1 MPYGIA
7 KRERST
13 PLPTPKFDVLEE
25 IWTVY
30 DPHYKVN
37 IFFYGPQPAI
47 LRPKRFLMSWIF
59 LRLT

>member
-13 PLPTPKFDVLEE
+13 PLPTTKFDVLEE
-25 IWTVY
+25 ISTVH
-30 DPHYKVN
+30 DSSYKIN

-47 LRPKRFLMSWIF
+47 LPPKRF
-59 LRLT
+59 